1 MSTTIYRTAND
12 ASAPS
17 MTCTLSLDGTAIET
31 DLSGEVVTCSLQNRA
46 DATDIIEIVATGG
59 LAGLVTTPFP
69 QAKLLEG
76 TYTLEWEVT
85 NSATYPGNKQDR
97 PLLVVRAEVS

>member
-1 MSTTIYRTAND
+1 MSTTIFRTAND

-17 MTCTLSLDGTAIET
+17 MTCVLSLDSVALTT
-31 DLSGEVVTCSLQNRA
+31 DLSSEVVTCYLQNRA
-46 DATDIIEIVATGG
+46 DAADIIEIVATGG

-69 QAKLLEG
+69 QAKLIAG

-97 PLLVVRAEVS
+97 PLLVVRTETS

>member
-1 MSTTIYRTAND
+1 MTTTIYRTAND

-46 DATDIIEIVATGG
+46 DATDIIDITCTGAA
-59 LAGLVTTPFP
+59 AGVVTTPFA
-69 QAKLLEG
+69 QANLIAG
-76 TYTLEWEVT
+76 TYTLEWEIT
-85 NSATYPGNKQDR
+85 GGSTFPGNKQDR
-97 PLLVVRAEVS
+97 PLLVVRSEVS

>member
-31 DLSGEVVTCSLQNRA
+31 DLSGEVVTCHLQNRA

-69 QAKLLEG
+69 QAKLLAG

-85 NSATYPGNKQDR
+85 NGATHPGNKQDR

>member
-1 MSTTIYRTAND
+1 MSTTIYRNAND

-17 MTCTLSLDGTAIET
+17 MTCVLSLDSVAITT
-31 DLSGEVVTCSLQNRA
+31 DLSAEVVTCYLQNRA

-69 QAKLLEG
+69 QAKLLAG
-76 TYTLEWEVT
+76 TYTLEWEIT